1 MSETV
6 QDSDIVTMGNLWEIV
21 SNSVVTYNFERPRL
35 LLFDYKIDRHRTRHD
50 LFAIAGILADFSH
63 VSVHVRYIVVV
74 FLPRDAL

>member
-35 LLFDYKIDRHRTRHD
+35 LLFDYKIDVIGHAMICLR
-50 LFAIAGILADFSH
+50 
-63 VSVHVRYIVVV
+63 
-74 FLPRDAL
+74 